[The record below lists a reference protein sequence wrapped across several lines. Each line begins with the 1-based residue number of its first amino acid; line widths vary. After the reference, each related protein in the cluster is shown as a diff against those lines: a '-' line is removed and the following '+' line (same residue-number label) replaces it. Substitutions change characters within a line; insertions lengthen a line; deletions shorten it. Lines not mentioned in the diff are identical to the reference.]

1 MGCDQIFVSIPTAT
15 RILTEGLANG
25 YMTDELLIYGSYGYT
40 GALVAKTAVDEGESP
55 VLAGRQAE
63 AVEAQATELGLD
75 HQTFSLEHPA
85 IIEQSV
91 SHFDAVLNCAGPFSS
106 TATPLID
113 ACLET
118 GTDYLDI
125 TGQIDVLESI
135 AERDD
140 DAIEADVTLL
150 PAVGFDVVP
159 TDCLAVYLADQV
171 DNPTRLRLALDG
183 LQTFSPGTGKSI
195 VEGLHRPGAVHENG
209 EIRDVPPAWRTRTF
223 AFDGMH
229 KKAVTVPWGDVST
242 AFYATN
248 IPNIETYA
256 TVPEYAIKVMKRSG
270 KFTRVLGSK
279 PVQAGLKTLI
289 DNMVSGPTAAQREQN
304 VTRVVGE
311 VETDDGEQVSAH
323 LQTPDTYDL
332 TAKTAIESARRVL
345 DNGVEA
351 GFLTPGEAFGSDYVL
366 TFPGVERRDI
376 DSHD

>member
-1 MGCDQIFVSIPTAT
+1 
-15 RILTEGLANG
+15 
-25 YMTDELLIYGSYGYT
+25 MTDELLIYGSYGYT